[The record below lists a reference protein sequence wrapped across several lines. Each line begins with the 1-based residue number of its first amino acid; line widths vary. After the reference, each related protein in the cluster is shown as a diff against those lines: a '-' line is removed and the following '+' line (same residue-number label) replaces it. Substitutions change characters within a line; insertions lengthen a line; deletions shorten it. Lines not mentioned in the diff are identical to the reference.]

1 MNKIG
6 VLYFC
11 EDELKKE
18 FIETKKNFQSKS
30 TKSKYLNHPAHI
42 SIYVFE
48 PKIDNYS
55 NLIDDFKMMEKIID
69 KIYVEMDKWIVFE
82 KDFLTNLNTLCLDIK
97 KIKSLYNFQKKIADL
112 LNKYA
117 KKSTDI
123 KLIDVFLKSQKKYG
137 YPFIGEHWIP
147 HISVGSMN
155 LPKKKLLELS
165 YNHINSKNLII
176 DKIGLYEIIDDEHVL
191 IETINL
197 K

>member
-55 NLIDDFKMMEKIID
+55 NLIDDFKMMEKII
-69 KIYVEMDKWIVFE
+69 I
-82 KDFLTNLNTLCLDIK
+82 
-97 KIKSLYNFQKKIADL
+97 
-112 LNKYA
+112 
-117 KKSTDI
+117 
-123 KLIDVFLKSQKKYG
+123 
-137 YPFIGEHWIP
+137 
-147 HISVGSMN
+147 N
-155 LPKKKLLELS
+155 LPYFHPSCKQTLLFF
-165 YNHINSKNLII
+165 H
-176 DKIGLYEIIDDEHVL
+176 
-191 IETINL
+191 
-197 K
+197 

>member
-1 MNKIG
+1 M
-6 VLYFC
+6 
-11 EDELKKE
+11 
-18 FIETKKNFQSKS
+18 
-30 TKSKYLNHPAHI
+30 
-42 SIYVFE
+42 
-48 PKIDNYS
+48 
-55 NLIDDFKMMEKIID
+55 
-69 KIYVEMDKWIVFE
+69 
-82 KDFLTNLNTLCLDIK
+82 
-97 KIKSLYNFQKKIADL
+97 
-112 LNKYA
+112 
-117 KKSTDI
+117 
-123 KLIDVFLKSQKKYG
+123 FLKSQKKYG